1 MSPTVM
7 RIGPYRFFFNSR
19 EETRKHVHVATAGGM
34 AKFWL
39 EPVVALESYHDLS
52 PRDLRDVDLLVR
64 EHEDEL
70 KSAWDRHFAS

>member
-1 MSPTVM
+1 MSPTVF

-19 EETRKHVHVATAGGM
+19 EETRKHVHVATAAGM

-39 EPVVALESYHDLS
+39 EPVVALGSYHNLS

-70 KSAWDRHFAS
+70 RSAWDRHFSS